1 MIQSPKVRSDGALCC
16 LSSNKLLIK
25 LPAQQRP
32 LNALFFTSLIFY
44 PRIYDLRL
52 TPIIPWLR
60 KKKKN
65 PHPLQIR
72 AKVVSLSLS
81 NSLSRS
87 LTEEMKAGG
96 GRLRNRTRK
105 KKEEEGQNKEGVVG
119 KVGAREVVIGRKM
132 VAVETKAGGGG

>member
-1 MIQSPKVRSDGALCC
+1 M
-16 LSSNKLLIK
+16 
-25 LPAQQRP
+25 
-32 LNALFFTSLIFY
+32 
-44 PRIYDLRL
+44 
-52 TPIIPWLR
+52 
-60 KKKKN
+60 
-65 PHPLQIR
+65 
-72 AKVVSLSLS
+72 VSLSLS